1 LEKNLFKYGGFEG
14 MRHTDSVLTL
24 LESLALELERPRELS
39 ARVLNYISGNYE
51 VDPGAIGAFLVEELP
66 KLEDYEIDLILSPV
80 FTPKLTDQ
88 AVFAELLGG
97 DCVPHEQWPNLIHE
111 LVTRPTRAQL
121 ITLDGRSH
129 AVPLREVT
137 LERYVHRLR
146 LEGTIP
152 NTLLERIEHI
162 PPSGDRPMLKA
173 IARRAVWDD
182 ASRREIFIQYTERAA
197 DQGVYS
203 LSDATRL
210 LDIVE
215 SHRPAGLADF
225 KAWLPARKEVL
236 SGQINV
242 GSHGKPF
249 FSPRIEEMHGGERDQ
264 RPKEDSGLSQKEAE
278 LAFLERLQKMFN

>member
-1 LEKNLFKYGGFEG
+1 
-14 MRHTDSVLTL
+14 MRHTDGVLTL
-24 LESLALELERPRELS
+24 LETLARELERPRELS

-80 FTPKLTDQ
+80 FTPKLADQ
-88 AVFAELLGG
+88 VVFAELLGG
-97 DCVPHEQWPNLIHE
+97 DSVPQEQWPNLIHE
-111 LVTRPTRAQL
+111 LVTRPTRALL

-129 AVPLREVT
+129 DVPLREVT

-152 NTLLERIEHI
+152 KSLFERIEHTS
-162 PPSGDRPMLKA
+162 PSVDQPTLKA
-173 IARRAVWDD
+173 IARRAIWDG
-182 ASRREIFIQYTERAA
+182 ASRREILIRYIEHAA

-203 LSDATRL
+203 LSDAIGV

-215 SHRPAGLADF
+215 SHKPAGLTDF
-225 KAWLPARKEVL
+225 KAWLPARKEAL
-236 SGQINV
+236 QGQINV

-264 RPKEDSGLSQKEAE
+264 RSKEDSGLSLKEAE
-278 LAFLERLQKMFN
+278 LAFLDRLQKVFR